1 MSNLLVIDD
10 FYNNAE
16 EVRAHALSKDFTVA
30 GNYPGLR
37 TEIEL
42 GPWFYGFKS
51 HFEKLLNLKIT
62 RWPEEYNS
70 VFQYTTKDD
79 KTWVHYD
86 ATQWACVVYLTPDAP
101 LDSGTALYRHKETG
115 IFRNTP
121 DAAVDFNEVQT
132 VDEDWEKVAEVGNLF
147 NRAVIYNG
155 NYYHRSVR
163 PGFGTC
169 KFTGRLFQTF
179 FFDTE

>member
-1 MSNLLVIDD
+1 MSQLYIIDD
-10 FYNNAE
+10 FYNNPE
-16 EVRAHALSKDFTVA
+16 EVRNHALSKEFSVK

-42 GPWFYGFKS
+42 SPWFYGFKS
-51 HFEKLLNLKIT
+51 HFEKILNRKIT
-62 RWPEEYNS
+62 LWPEEYNS
-70 VFQYTTKDD
+70 TYQYTTETD
-79 KTWVHYD
+79 KTWVHHD
-86 ATQWACVVYLTPDAP
+86 ATTWAAVVYLTPNAP

-115 IFRNTP
+115 IFRDGPHAT
-121 DAAVDFNEVQT
+121 VSYNEQT
-132 VDEDWEKVAEVGNLF
+132 TKEEDWEKIAEVGNMF

-155 NYYHRSVR
+155 HYYHRSVR

-169 KFTGRLFQTF
+169 KYTGRLFQTF